1 MNPIFR
7 TRKFDEENLGAYLQA
22 GRRARELS
30 LTEVAEQIGVS
41 RRHLKAL
48 EQNDFQKLPPEI
60 YVKGF
65 IAGYCELAELDK
77 NKAFHL
83 FEKVKLAPK
92 ADRPVRAIFAHAWF
106 GKILAYRSFAILL
119 AVLFVATSIF
129 YLSKAIYP
137 MYARPF
143 FTLLDPGSC
152 PWTTAQ
158 DKLELKGVIQPESKI
173 WINEEETIVDKD
185 GNFSCPLFLKDGENP
200 VKFRIQ
206 NKFGRE
212 RREDCQIFKN

>member
-7 TRKFDEENLGAYLQA
+7 TKKFNEETLGAYLRA
-22 GRRARELS
+22 GRRARELN
-30 LTEVAEQIGVS
+30 LDEVAEKIGVS

-65 IAGYCELAELDK
+65 IAGYCELMELDK

-83 FEKVKLAPK
+83 FEKVRLTPK
-92 ADRPVRAIFAHAWF
+92 IDRPVRAIFAYAWF
-106 GKILAYRSFAILL
+106 SKIFGYRSFALLL
-119 AVLFVATSIF
+119 AFLFVATSIF
-129 YLSKAIYP
+129 YISKAIYP
-137 MYARPF
+137 MYARPLF
-143 FTLLDPGSC
+143 NLVYPAGC
-152 PWTTAQ
+152 PFRTRE

-173 WINEEETIVDKD
+173 WINEEEAIVDKD
-185 GNFSCPLFLKDGENP
+185 GNFSCPLFLKEGENP
-200 VKFRIQ
+200 VKFRIL